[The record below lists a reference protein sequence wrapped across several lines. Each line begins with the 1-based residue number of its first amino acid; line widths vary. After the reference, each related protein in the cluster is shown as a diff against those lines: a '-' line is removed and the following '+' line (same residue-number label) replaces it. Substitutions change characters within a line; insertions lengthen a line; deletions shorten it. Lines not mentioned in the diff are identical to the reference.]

1 MINNIT
7 PSGKYIQVSGSGS
20 TYVSRS
26 YNSNAKMVGDMMYD
40 VDAQCIKVF
49 DGGSWTT
56 LASPSVSVGLNYE
69 AESLLDW
76 ARKKRNEELE
86 REQLAETNPAIKDL
100 LSQIKTKE
108 KQIQMVMTLLKSP
121 GNEPQELMG
130 S

>member
-1 MINNIT
+1 
-7 PSGKYIQVSGSGS
+7 
-20 TYVSRS
+20 
-26 YNSNAKMVGDMMYD
+26 MVGDMMYD

-108 KQIQMVMTLLKSP
+108 EQIQMVMTLLKSP
-121 GNEPQELMG
+121 GNEPQELTG